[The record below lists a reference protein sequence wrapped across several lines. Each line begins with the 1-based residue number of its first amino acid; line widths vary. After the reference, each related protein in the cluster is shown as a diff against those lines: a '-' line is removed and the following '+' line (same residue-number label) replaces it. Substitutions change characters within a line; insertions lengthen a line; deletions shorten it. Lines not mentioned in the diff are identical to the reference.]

1 MQIVHTPMKRCDL
14 LTVEGRI
21 DSSTAP
27 DFEREV
33 NDLIQAGRK
42 NLIINLGETTF
53 ISSAGMKVLLA
64 SLKKVRGMLP
74 AGDVVLS
81 QVPEGDEVNLKE
93 NFDLAGFTHLFHFYD
108 SDVEAVGSF

>member
-1 MQIVHTPMKRCDL
+1 MEIAHTPMKRCDL
-14 LTVEGRI
+14 LAVEGRI
-21 DSSTAP
+21 DSATAP
-27 DFEREV
+27 EFERQI
-33 NDLIQAGRK
+33 NDLIENGRK
-42 NLIINLGETTF
+42 NLIVNLSQATF

-64 SLKKVRGMLP
+64 SLKKVRSMLP

-93 NFDLAGFTHLFHFYD
+93 NFDLAGFTHLFDFYD